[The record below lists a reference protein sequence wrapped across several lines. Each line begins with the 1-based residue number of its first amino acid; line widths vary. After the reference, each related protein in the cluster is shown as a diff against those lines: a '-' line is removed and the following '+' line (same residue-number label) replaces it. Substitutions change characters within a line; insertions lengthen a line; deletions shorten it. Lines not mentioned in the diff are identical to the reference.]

1 MLPAVSGILP
11 GNSAGLRVAPSDGR
25 HGRFASCTR
34 AAGNMPAA
42 ASRMLAL
49 PLLRAKLCQDLV
61 RNVYAILLKILSSA
75 LRIAIVVAAGLVLLW
90 WFGMRMPGKNVSKA
104 GPLSSDEIALREE
117 LRANV
122 QKLAGEI
129 GERNMWH
136 YAQLNAAADFIED
149 ALSRAGLRTRRDSYE
164 LRGQPCHNI
173 EAEIPGNRPEI
184 IVIGAHY
191 DSVFGS
197 PGANDNGTGAAA
209 VLALAQRFAARETEQ
224 NPPRRPNKTL
234 RVVAFV
240 NEEPPYLLSGEMG
253 SQVYASRCKGRGDKI
268 SAMISLETI
277 GYFSDAPHSQTYPS
291 PGLGLFYPKIGNFIG
306 FVSNVKSR
314 SLLRRVIALFRKNAK
329 IPSEG
334 ASLPAFIPGVSWS
347 DQWSFWQH
355 GYPAIMVTDTAPFRY
370 PYYHS
375 SNDKPDKL
383 DYDRFT
389 LVVSGMEKVI
399 EELAK
404 L

>member
-1 MLPAVSGILP
+1 MPSSVISRIFSSGLAV
-11 GNSAGLRVAPSDGR
+11 
-25 HGRFASCTR
+25 T
-34 AAGNMPAA
+34 
-42 ASRMLAL
+42 
-49 PLLRAKLCQDLV
+49 
-61 RNVYAILLKILSSA
+61 
-75 LRIAIVVAAGLVLLW
+75 IVVVTVLMLLW
-90 WFGMRMPGKNVSKA
+90 WFGMRMPGENVFKTA
-104 GPLSSDEIALREE
+104 PLSPDEVALREE

-122 QKLAGEI
+122 QKLAAEI

-136 YAQLNAAADFIED
+136 YAQLNTAADFIED
-149 ALSRAGLRTRRDSYE
+149 SFSRDGLRTRRDTYE
-164 LRGQPCHNI
+164 MRGQPCHNI
-173 EAEIPGNRPEI
+173 EAEITGNRPEI

-209 VLALAQRFAARETEQ
+209 TLALARRFASAK
-224 NPPRRPNKTL
+224 PKHTL
-234 RVVAFV
+234 RFVAFV
-240 NEEPPYLLSGEMG
+240 NEEPPYFLSGEMG
-253 SQVYASRCKGRGDKI
+253 SLVYARRCRDRGDKI
-268 SAMISLETI
+268 AAMISLETI
-277 GYFSDAPHSQTYPS
+277 GYFSDAPGSQTYPS
-291 PGLGLFYPKIGNFIG
+291 PGLGMFYPKVGNFIG
-306 FVSNVKSR
+306 FVSNLKSR
-314 SLLRRVIALFRKNAK
+314 TLLRRVITLFRKHAK

-375 SNDKPDKL
+375 SSDTPDKL

-399 EELAK
+399 QELDN

>member
-1 MLPAVSGILP
+1 
-11 GNSAGLRVAPSDGR
+11 
-25 HGRFASCTR
+25 
-34 AAGNMPAA
+34 
-42 ASRMLAL
+42 
-49 PLLRAKLCQDLV
+49 
-61 RNVYAILLKILSSA
+61 
-75 LRIAIVVAAGLVLLW
+75 
-90 WFGMRMPGKNVSKA
+90 MPGKNVSKA
-104 GPLSSDEIALREE
+104 GPLSPDEVVLREE

-129 GERNMWH
+129 GERNMSH

-149 ALSRAGLRTRRDSYE
+149 SFSRAGLRTRRDSYE
-164 LRGQPCHNI
+164 MRGQAVPQYRGRNSGCSQG
-173 EAEIPGNRPEI
+173 AAVSSPPPI
-184 IVIGAHY
+184 IIIGAHY

-197 PGANDNGTGAAA
+197 PGANDNGTGMAAT
-209 VLALAQRFAARETEQ
+209 LALARRFASAKPKQ
-224 NPPRRPNKTL
+224 TL
-234 RVVAFV
+234 RFVAFA
-240 NEEPPYLLSGEMG
+240 NEEPPYFLSGEMG
-253 SQVYASRCKGRGDKI
+253 SLVYARRCKERGDKI

-277 GYFSDAPHSQTYPS
+277 GYFSDAPNSQTYPS
-291 PGLGLFYPKIGNFIG
+291 PGLGLFYPKVGNFIG
-306 FVSNVKSR
+306 FVSNVQSR
-314 SLLRRVIALFRKNAK
+314 ALLRRVIALFRKHAK

-375 SNDKPDKL
+375 SSDTPDKL

-399 EELAK
+399 QELAK
-404 L
+404 

>member
-1 MLPAVSGILP
+1 VTGE
-11 GNSAGLRVAPSDGR
+11 RVANGRLGNPS
-25 HGRFASCTR
+25 
-34 AAGNMPAA
+34 
-42 ASRMLAL
+42 L
-49 PLLRAKLCQDLV
+49 PFIDTLV
-61 RNVYAILLKILSSA
+61 RPPTRSKTLFSA
-75 LRIAIVVAAGLVLLW
+75 LRITIAVLAILTLLW
-90 WFGMRMPGKNVSKA
+90 WFGMRMPGKNVSRS
-104 GPLSSDEIALREE
+104 GPLSPDEVVLREE

-129 GERNMWH
+129 GERNLQH
-136 YAQLNAAADFIED
+136 YPQLNAAADMIEH
-149 ALSRAGLRTRRDSYE
+149 SFSGAGLRTRRDTYE
-164 LRGQPCHNI
+164 VRGQSCHNI
-173 EAEIPGNRPEI
+173 EAEIPGNRSDI

-197 PGANDNGTGAAA
+197 PGANDNGSGAAA
-209 VLALAQRFAARETEQ
+209 VLALAQRFAAREKQ
-224 NPPRRPNKTL
+224 QHPPQRTPNKTL
-234 RVVAFV
+234 RFVAFV
-240 NEEPPYLLSGEMG
+240 NEEPPYFLSGEMG
-253 SQVYASRCKGRGDKI
+253 SLIYARRCKENGDNI

-291 PGLGLFYPKIGNFIG
+291 PGLGVFYPKVGNFIG
-306 FVSNVKSR
+306 FVGNVRSR
-314 SLLRRVIALFRKNAK
+314 ALLRRVVTLFRKNAK

-347 DQWSFWQH
+347 DQWSFWQQ

-375 SNDKPDKL
+375 STDTPDKL
-383 DYDRFT
+383 DYDRYA

-399 EELAK
+399 QALAK